1 MAVIGYGRVS
11 STGQSLEVQAE
22 QLRAAGCTKIFEEKV
37 SGTSQKGR
45 AQLAV
50 ALDYVR
56 DGDVFVVTR
65 LDRLAR
71 SMSDLRDIVDRL
83 MEKGVEFRVIQQ
95 GAIDTT
101 TSGGRLMLNM
111 LAAVAEFE
119 GDLRRERQRE
129 GIDKAKAA
137 GVYRGR
143 PKTIAADDV
152 LNLLRAGVGPA
163 ETARRLKIGR
173 ASVYRIKRQAD
184 MGPEAAQKL
193 VEAASAVCPT

>member
-1 MAVIGYGRVS
+1 MAIIGYGRVS
-11 STGQSLEVQAE
+11 STGQSLEVQAD

-37 SGTSQKGR
+37 SGTSQQGR
-45 AQLAV
+45 AQLAL

-83 MEKGVEFRVIQQ
+83 MAKGVEFRAIQQ
-95 GAIDTT
+95 GAIDTS

-119 GDLRRERQRE
+119 TDLRRERQRE
-129 GIDKAKAA
+129 GIEKAKLA

-143 PKTIAADDV
+143 PKSVDDAEIRR
-152 LNLLRAGVGPA
+152 LLGEGVGPTDVA
-163 ETARRLKIGR
+163 KRMKVGR
-173 ASVYRIKRQAD
+173 ATVYRIKGAAMALD
-184 MGPEAAQKL
+184 APEGLA
-193 VEAASAVCPT
+193 EA